1 MTSPPPSILRP
12 HSLFLTLSQYHPV
25 SLAIALPLSCP
36 LAHVSA
42 SSRASER
49 TCMRA
54 FPFPPCTCSA
64 LASSLTDQAMDLTL
78 KTETVTLNQRDFET
92 VTVTCVTLTYDA
104 RWMECNTIEYERR
117 RRNPPPPPPPP
128 RWPHKHSCHAGFAHI
143 LRTSLVPERGR
154 ENERE
159 RARLLYSVHY
169 RNQTSLVPGR
179 ERGRAGERK
188 SSREGALT
196 FLKNSLEHVTGFS
209 YGFRV

>member
-64 LASSLTDQAMDLTL
+64 LTSSLTDQAMDLTL

-104 RWMECNTIEYERR
+104 RWMLTIMNGGGGILLLLLLLPGGHTNTVAMQALHTYYARPLYRKGGERMR
-117 RRNPPPPPPPP
+117 
-128 RWPHKHSCHAGFAHI
+128 
-143 LRTSLVPERGR
+143 ERGR
-154 ENERE
+154 VYFTVYTTETKRPWCRGGRE
-159 RARLLYSVHY
+159 EE
-169 RNQTSLVPGR
+169 Q
-179 ERGRAGERK
+179 ERGRAGERA
-188 SSREGALT
+188 R
-196 FLKNSLEHVTGFS
+196 
-209 YGFRV
+209 